1 MRYYTGCGER
11 NTNPSA
17 LFLCFQKCML
27 PRIAGMVVQLSGTGL
42 VGNSKNSEYR
52 GQNQKIS
59 YSGAMLE
66 PGQAKAI
73 PESMSE

>member
-1 MRYYTGCGER
+1 
-11 NTNPSA
+11 
-17 LFLCFQKCML
+17 ML